1 MSARA
6 SHSSAAVARRRFHW
20 SGLRAPIAWIVAL
33 FYFLPIYWL
42 VKTSIQPDNQITIT
56 QVNLGLSA
64 ATLQH
69 YLHVLGDPQF
79 LRWFLNSTIYA
90 VATMAIAV
98 LVSTLAAYSLAR
110 QRFWFAQ
117 AMGRPFLAAYI
128 VPGVMIVVP
137 IFVMM
142 AGFGWQNTYQSLII
156 TYTSFSVPFCTWL
169 LRAYFRSLP
178 AELEDA
184 ALVDGCSRLGALF
197 RIIFPLAAPGVV
209 TAGLFCFILAW
220 NEYLFAF
227 VFLFSND
234 MKTLTV
240 ALQSVLATQL
250 AASGASLG
258 YYSFGDMFAMTVL
271 TALPIVVV
279 FLVLQSWLVR
289 GLAAGAVK
297 G

>member
-1 MSARA
+1 MSVPLRTQSRRPFRWSNLRIPVATI
-6 SHSSAAVARRRFHW
+6 AV
-20 SGLRAPIAWIVAL
+20 LV
-33 FYFLPIYWL
+33 YFTPIYWM
-42 VKTSIQPDNQITIT
+42 VKTSIQPDAEITIT
-56 QVNLGLSA
+56 QINLGLSA

-69 YLHVLGDPQF
+69 YARVLTDPQF
-79 LRWFLNSTIYA
+79 LRWFANSTIYA
-90 VATMAIAV
+90 LSTMAIAV

-110 QRFWFAQ
+110 QRFWLAR
-117 AMGRPFLAAYI
+117 ALGRPFLAAYI

-137 IFVMM
+137 IFVFI
-142 AGFGWQNTYQSLII
+142 AGLNWQNTYQGLIV

-184 ALVDGCSRLGALF
+184 ALIDGCSRLGALF

-227 VFLFSND
+227 IFLFSNS

-240 ALQSVLATQL
+240 ALQDVLANQL

-258 YYSFGDMFAMTVL
+258 YYSFGDMFASTVL

-279 FLVLQSWLVR
+279 FLILQSWLVR

>member
-1 MSARA
+1 MSATIAQR
-6 SHSSAAVARRRFHW
+6 SPVQSRRRIRW
-20 SGLRAPIAWIVAL
+20 SSLRAPVAWIVAL
-33 FYFLPIYWL
+33 IYFLPIYWL
-42 VKTSIQPDNQITIT
+42 IKTSIQPDDQITIT
-56 QVNLGLSA
+56 QINLGLSSV
-64 ATLQH
+64 TLQH
-69 YLHVLGDPQF
+69 YVKILTDPQF
-79 LRWFLNSTIYA
+79 LRWFLNSSIYA
-90 VATMAIAV
+90 VSTMIIAV

-110 QRFWFAQ
+110 QRFWFSQ

-142 AGFGWQNTYQSLII
+142 AGLGWQNTYQSLII

-234 MKTLTV
+234 MKTLSV

-250 AASGASLG
+250 AASGAAEG
-258 YYSFGDMFAMTVL
+258 YYSFGEMFAMTFL

-279 FLVLQSWLVR
+279 FLLLQNWLVR